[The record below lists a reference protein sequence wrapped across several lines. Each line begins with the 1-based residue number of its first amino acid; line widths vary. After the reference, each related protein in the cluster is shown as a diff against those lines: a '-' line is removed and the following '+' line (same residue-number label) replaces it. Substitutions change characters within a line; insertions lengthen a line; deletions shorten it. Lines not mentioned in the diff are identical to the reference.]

1 MICSALLAHII
12 LMRGCISMAKAKPKG
27 RKKKRLTPKQNLIK
41 GLFKENPTFVLVLG
55 MCPTLGVTTSLEN
68 ALGMGL
74 SVVFVLILTNA
85 VIASIRNIVPSEIRI
100 PVYIV
105 VIALV
110 VTLIE
115 WLLAAFIPSLYSAL
129 GIYLPLIVV
138 NCIILGRAEAYA
150 SDNTV
155 FDSIFD
161 GMGMGL
167 GFTLGLSTLGLTREL
182 LGTGSVSILGI
193 TFFESSLGATFL
205 TASPGAFLTLG
216 LLIGIINTV
225 RIKKEKEK
233 KAIMDAK
240 IKAALA
246 KKAAKQKALE
256 EQKAKAASQKEEQ
269 VVNVKGV
276 LVNE

>member
-1 MICSALLAHII
+1 
-12 LMRGCISMAKAKPKG
+12 MAKAAKG

-74 SVVFVLILTNA
+74 SVVFVLMITNA
-85 VIASIRNIVPSEIRI
+85 VIASIRKIVPNEIRI

-105 VIALV
+105 LIALV

-115 WLLAAFIPSLYSAL
+115 WMLNAFLPDLYDAL

-155 FDSIFD
+155 IDSVFD
-161 GMGMGL
+161 GLGMGL
-167 GFTLGLSTLGLTREL
+167 GFTLGLSTLGITREL
-182 LGTGSVSILGI
+182 LGTGSISLFNI
-193 TFFESSLGATFL
+193 TLYESSVAASFL
-205 TASPGAFLTLG
+205 VSPPGAFLTLG
-216 LLIGIINTV
+216 ILIGIINTV
-225 RIKKEKEK
+225 RLNKEK
-233 KAIMDAK
+233 KAKAIFDAK
-240 IKAALA
+240 VKAALA

-256 EQKAKAASQKEEQ
+256 EQKNQEETIKPKE
-269 VVNVKGV
+269 V